1 MPIQPRTGDKGWFKG
16 NVAQIVMWDKA
27 LEPKEVSVCYNNG
40 YPYNV
45 TKQKE
50 YSGWKIGQEVY
61 LSGNNVVGYW
71 DFDNVRNDKVLD
83 KSGND
88 NQKIKGGVITEKEL
102 RIGSNV
108 MIPNRRDG
116 KYTCLEHEENGCQ
129 IQNTHIGNHD
139 KIN

>member
-1 MPIQPRTGDKGWFKG
+1 
-16 NVAQIVMWDKA
+16 MWA
-27 LEPKEVSVCYNNG
+27 RLLCGIRLEPKEVSVCYNNG

-88 NQKIKGGVITEKEL
+88 NH
-102 RIGSNV
+102 
-108 MIPNRRDG
+108 G
-116 KYTCLEHEENGCQ
+116 K
-129 IQNTHIGNHD
+129 
-139 KIN
+139 